1 MIFKRVLRAPML
13 FFENNPLGR
22 ILNRLTRDVGII
34 DQVIPNSVVELQM
47 VINFLISQL
56 EPNQMKLF
64 SFMNY

>member
-64 SFMNY
+64 SLMNY